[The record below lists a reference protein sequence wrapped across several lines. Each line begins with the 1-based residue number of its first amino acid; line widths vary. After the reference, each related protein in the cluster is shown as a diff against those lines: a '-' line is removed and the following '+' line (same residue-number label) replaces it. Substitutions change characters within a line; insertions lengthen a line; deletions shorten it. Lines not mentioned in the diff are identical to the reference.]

1 MLIDRERELA
11 VLDRALADCLRG
23 TPRTVLIEG
32 AVGCGK
38 SELVET
44 VAERAAA
51 SGAVVLRAIGTAVE
65 RDLPLGVLGQLL
77 SAAPAGAL
85 PDPAAAPDPSRID
98 VMQSLC
104 AAVHRLA
111 EAAPVVICVDDLHH
125 SDDLSR
131 QYLLHLIRRTRAAR
145 VLLVCAESVHERGDD
160 PVHGTE
166 LLRQRGFLR
175 IRAERL
181 RPEAVSRLAA
191 AELAAGP
198 ADGRNSPP
206 TDAAGGNPLLLRA
219 LFEEHR
225 AGGPAPEPG
234 GAFTQAVL
242 ACLHR
247 CGPAAR
253 RLAEVLAVLGELGSR
268 ELAVRLLG
276 STEDAVVRGSA
287 ALDAAGI
294 LDGYRFRHA
303 GARQAVLDRMDPD
316 DRTALH
322 RRAAEL
328 AHHGGA
334 PTAAVA
340 AQLLAAGPTDLPW
353 AVTALA
359 TAAEQLLADG
369 ATDLAAACLELA
381 YRGRVD
387 DGQRAQFRTK
397 LAAIT
402 WRTNPSAAERDLAG
416 PLETLRAGRLDP
428 ARLGPLARLLTEQGR
443 IDEAC
448 QALERLAA
456 GREAE
461 RTGRPARLG
470 RGTDPLDGLSAFPWW
485 AGSARPGAGT
495 RPGEPLPARI
505 PAPAT
510 LWAIPEYAADGVAG
524 VAAETFLRA
533 ATLGEGTAAPIV
545 QALRALLATDGPSR
559 VLPWCQV
566 FAQEAVRRGAPGW
579 QTAFTAL
586 HAEALLRQGDLT
598 GAQQQ
603 AEAALD
609 LLPERGGS
617 AFAGGVAAT
626 LIRAATAAGRH
637 DTAARELSRPLPE
650 GLAGSIHGL
659 AHLRARGQYH
669 LATHRFHAALGDFLD
684 IGRSLKRWGLDRP
697 LLMPWRTGAAEA
709 LIRLG
714 EAPQAARFIA
724 EQLAHRD
731 AAHPWISGLT
741 LRVRAA
747 LCEPRERQALLARAV
762 DELHGSEDRYELA
775 RTLAEFAG
783 TLEELGDG
791 NRARMVARRACQL
804 AKECGAHALREQLA
818 PGLGEP
824 GGPSEDTR
832 PDRVDPA
839 RLHARLS
846 DSEKRVAMLAVHGH
860 TNREIAMKLHITV
873 STVEQHL
880 TRIYRKLNITR
891 RQELPVEFH
900 LLDSAG
906 RV

>member
-11 VLDRALADCLRG
+11 VLDSALADCLQG
-23 TPRTVLIEG
+23 KPGVVLIEG

-65 RDLPLGVLGQLL
+65 HGLPLGVLGQLL
-77 SAAPAGAL
+77 AAAPAGTL

-111 EAAPVVICVDDLHH
+111 ETAPVVICVDDLHH
-125 SDDLSR
+125 IDDLSC
-131 QYLLHLIRRTRAAR
+131 QYLLHLVRRTRAAR
-145 VLLVCAESVHERGDD
+145 VLLVCTESVHERGDD
-160 PVHGTE
+160 PVYGTE
-166 LLRQRGFLR
+166 LLRQRSFVR

-181 RPEAVSRLAA
+181 RPEAVARLAA
-191 AELAAGP
+191 AEA
-198 ADGRNSPP
+198 ADGRTPP
-206 TDAAGGNPLLLRA
+206 ATDAAGGNPLLLRA

-225 AGGPAPEPG
+225 AGGHAPELG

-268 ELAVRLLG
+268 PLAVRLLG
-276 STEDAVVRGSA
+276 STDGAVVRGSA

-303 GARQAVLDRMDPD
+303 VARQAVLDRMDPE
-316 DRTALH
+316 DRIALH

-328 AHHGGA
+328 AHRDGA

-340 AQLLAAGPTDLPW
+340 AQLLAVGPTDLPW
-353 AVTALA
+353 AVTVLA

-369 ATDLAAACLELA
+369 ATGRAAACLELA
-381 YRGRVD
+381 CRGRAD

-402 WRTNPSAAERDLAG
+402 WRTNPSAAERGLAG
-416 PLETLRAGRLDP
+416 PLETLQAGRLGP

-443 IDEAC
+443 IDEAG

-470 RGTDPLDGLSAFPWW
+470 RGADPLDGLSAFPWW
-485 AGSARPGAGT
+485 AGPAQPGTGT
-495 RPGEPLPARI
+495 RTGEPQPARI

-510 LWAIPEYAADGVAG
+510 LWAIPEYAADGVAA
-524 VAAETFLRA
+524 VAAETFLRG
-533 ATLGEGTAAPIV
+533 ATLGAGTAAPIV
-545 QALRALLATDGPSR
+545 QAIRALLATDGPSR

-566 FAQEAVRRGAPGW
+566 FVEEAVRRGAPGW

-637 DTAARELSRPLPE
+637 DTAARELGRPLPE
-650 GLAGSIHGL
+650 GLAGSIHGI
-659 AHLRARGQYH
+659 AYLRARGQYH

-714 EAPQAARFIA
+714 EAPQATRFLA
-724 EQLAHRD
+724 DQLAHRD

-741 LRVRAA
+741 LRVRAS
-747 LCEPRERQALLARAV
+747 LCEPRERHALLARAV
-762 DELHGSEDRYELA
+762 DDLHDSEDRYELA
-775 RTLAEFAG
+775 RALADFARV
-783 TLEELGDG
+783 LKELGDG
-791 NRARMVARRACQL
+791 NRADMVDRRAWQF
-804 AKECGAHALREQLA
+804 AKECGADALCEQIA
-818 PGLGEP
+818 PGLGQA

-832 PDRVDPA
+832 SGGVDLA
-839 RLHARLS
+839 ELHARLS

-860 TNREIAMKLHITV
+860 TNREIAMKLYITV

-880 TRIYRKLNITR
+880 TRVYRKLNITR
-891 RQELPVEFH
+891 RQELPAELH
-900 LLDSAG
+900 LLGSGG

>member
-11 VLDRALADCLRG
+11 VLESALADCLRG
-23 TPRTVLIEG
+23 TPGIVLIEG

-44 VAERAAA
+44 VAEHAAA

-65 RDLPLGVLGQLL
+65 HDLPLGVLGQLL
-77 SAAPAGAL
+77 AAAPAGAL
-85 PDPAAAPDPSRID
+85 PDPATAPDPSRID

-111 EAAPVVICVDDLHH
+111 ETAPVVICVDDLHH
-125 SDDLSR
+125 IDDLSC
-131 QYLLHLIRRTRAAR
+131 QYLLHLVRRTRAAR
-145 VLLVCAESVHERGDD
+145 VLLVCTESVHERADD
-160 PVHGTE
+160 PVYATE
-166 LLRQRGFLR
+166 LLRQRSFVR

-181 RPEAVSRLAA
+181 RPEAVDRLAA
-191 AELAAGP
+191 VEPAAGP
-198 ADGRNSPP
+198 ADGRTPLP
-206 TDAAGGNPLLLRA
+206 ADAAGGNPLLLRA
-219 LFEEHR
+219 LIEEHR
-225 AGGPAPEPG
+225 AGGRTPELG

-268 ELAVRLLG
+268 EPAVRLLG
-276 STEDAVVRGSA
+276 STDGAVVRGSA

-294 LDGYRFRHA
+294 LDGYRFRHPV
-303 GARQAVLDRMDPD
+303 ARQAVLDRMDPD

-328 AHHGGA
+328 AYRDGA

-353 AVTALA
+353 AVAVLSA
-359 TAAEQLLADG
+359 AAEQLLADG
-369 ATDLAAACLELA
+369 ATDRAAACLELA
-381 YRGRVD
+381 YRGRAD
-387 DGQRAQFRTK
+387 DEQRAQFRTM
-397 LAAIT
+397 LAAII
-402 WRTNPSAAERDLAG
+402 WRTNPGAAERALAE
-416 PLETLRAGRLDP
+416 PLETLRAGRLGP

-443 IDEAC
+443 IDEAGE
-448 QALERLAA
+448 ALERLAA

-461 RTGRPARLG
+461 RAGRPARLG
-470 RGTDPLDGLSAFPWW
+470 RGADPLDGLSAFPWW
-485 AGSARPGAGT
+485 AGSAQSCASARPN
-495 RPGEPLPARI
+495 EPLPARI
-505 PAPAT
+505 SAPAT
-510 LWAIPEYAADGVAG
+510 LWAIPEYSADGVAG
-524 VAAETFLRA
+524 VAAETFLRG
-533 ATLGEGTAAPIV
+533 ATLGDGTAAPIV
-545 QALRALLATDGPSR
+545 QAIRALLATDGPAR

-566 FAQEAVRRGAPGW
+566 FLEEAVRRGAPGV
-579 QTAFTAL
+579 QATFTAL

-617 AFAGGVAAT
+617 VFARGVAAT

-650 GLAGSIHGL
+650 GLAGSIHGI
-659 AHLRARGQYH
+659 AYLRARGQYH

-684 IGRSLKRWGLDRP
+684 IGRTLKRWGLDRP

-714 EAPQAARFIA
+714 EAPQATRFVA
-724 EQLAHRD
+724 DQLAHRD
-731 AAHPWISGLT
+731 AAHPWISGPT
-741 LRVRAA
+741 LRVRAS
-747 LCEPRERQALLARAV
+747 LCEPRERLALLARAV
-762 DELHGSEDRYELA
+762 DELHDSEDRHELA
-775 RTLAEFAG
+775 RALADFARV
-783 TLEELGDG
+783 LRELGDG
-791 NRARMVARRACQL
+791 NRANMVNRRAWQL
-804 AKECGAHALREQLA
+804 AKECGADALCEQIA
-818 PGLGEP
+818 PGLGAP
-824 GGPSEDTR
+824 GGPSEDAR
-832 PDRVDPA
+832 SGAVDLA
-839 RLHARLS
+839 ELHARLS

-860 TNREIAMKLHITV
+860 TNREIATKLYITV

-880 TRIYRKLNITR
+880 TRVYRKLNITR
-891 RQELPVEFH
+891 RQELPAELH
-900 LLDSAG
+900 LLGSGG